1 MMYVVKEMFDTNTKT
16 YRCFSAND
24 VVQIIILTS
33 EWPAE
38 FVQLQPLAYLLAK
51 NDRSV
56 FICSRLLFEASVD
69 IAFFV
74 KFSLRI

>member
-38 FVQLQPLAYLLAK
+38 FVQRQPLAYLFSEK
-51 NDRSV
+51 RPQC
-56 FICSRLLFEASVD
+56 FHLFATA
-69 IAFFV
+69 I
-74 KFSLRI
+74 

>member
-1 MMYVVKEMFDTNTKT
+1 MFDTNTKT

-24 VVQIIILTS
+24 VVQIIILIRQNGQQNLFS
-33 EWPAE
+33 VSHWRL
-38 FVQLQPLAYLLAK
+38 FLAK